1 MISNSPQR
9 RQLRSSCR
17 VTLLVPALVVP
28 LPDKWLE
35 CHIHYCQP
43 FSSCAINSNDNNNK
57 EYVVNEI

>member
-43 FSSCAINSNDNNNK
+43 FSSCAIK
-57 EYVVNEI
+57 LKRQ